1 MRAFYGRK
9 CLPMDLQKL
18 AIVVPPLLLAI
29 TFHEAMHGYAA
40 YRLGDPTAKLKGRL
54 TLNPIAHIDPFG
66 SVLIPAILF
75 LTNAPFLFGW
85 AKPVPVNFFRLRN
98 PKRDMVWVAAA
109 GPLTNLALAAASGIF
124 YQLVLLLA
132 HALPPSAYT
141 FLGFFK
147 GMAEF
152 SVAIN
157 VLLALFNLI
166 PIPPLDGGRILVG
179 LLPRDQAVLVSRVEP
194 YGMFLVVGLVF
205 LNPFGVMSFLWR
217 FMSLLTRTL
226 LGM

>member
-1 MRAFYGRK
+1 
-9 CLPMDLQKL
+9 MDLQYL

-40 YRLGDPTAKLKGRL
+40 YRLGDPTAKLMGRL
-54 TLNPIAHIDPFG
+54 TLNPMAHVDPVG
-66 SVLIPAILF
+66 TLLVPGVLFMTGAS
-75 LTNAPFLFGW
+75 FLFGW
-85 AKPVPVNFFRLRN
+85 AKPVPVNYFRLRN
-98 PKRDMVWVAAA
+98 PKQDMIWVAAA
-109 GPLTNLALAAASGIF
+109 GPLTNLALAAVSGIF
-124 YQLVLLLA
+124 YQLVLLVV
-132 HALPPSAYT
+132 HVLPPWTYT
-141 FLGFFK
+141 FMGFFK

-179 LLPRDQAVLVSRVEP
+179 LLPQEQAVQVSRVEP
-194 YGMFLVVGLVF
+194 FGMFLVVGLII
-205 LNPFGVMSFLWR
+205 LNPFGVMSILWR

>member
-1 MRAFYGRK
+1 
-9 CLPMDLQKL
+9 MDLQKL

-40 YRLGDPTAKLKGRL
+40 YRLGDPTAKQLGRL

-66 SVLIPAILF
+66 SVLVPALLF
-75 LTNAPFLFGW
+75 LTQAPILFGW

-98 PKRDMVWVAAA
+98 PKQDMVWVAAA
-109 GPLTNLALAAASGIF
+109 GPLTNLALAAVSGIF
-124 YQLVLLLA
+124 YQLVLLVA
-132 HALPPSAYT
+132 QMLPPSTYT

-166 PIPPLDGGRILVG
+166 PVPPLDGGRILVG
-179 LLPRDQAVLVSRVEP
+179 LLPREQAVMVSRVEP
-194 YGMFLVVGLVF
+194 YGMFLVVGLIF
-205 LNPFGVMSFLWR
+205 LNPFGIMSLLWR

-226 LGM
+226 LGL

>member
-1 MRAFYGRK
+1 
-9 CLPMDLQKL
+9 MDLQHL

-40 YRLGDPTAKLKGRL
+40 YRLGDPTAKQLGRL
-54 TLNPIAHIDPFG
+54 TLNPIAHVDPVG
-66 SVLIPAILF
+66 TLIVPGVLFVTGAS
-75 LTNAPFLFGW
+75 FLFGW
-85 AKPVPVNFFRLRN
+85 AKPVPVNYFRLRN
-98 PKRDMVWVAAA
+98 PKQDMIWVAAA
-109 GPLTNLALAAASGIF
+109 GPLTNLALAAVSGIF
-124 YQLVLLLA
+124 YQLVLLVV
-132 HALPPSAYT
+132 HVLPPWTYT
-141 FLGFFK
+141 FMGFFK

-179 LLPRDQAVLVSRVEP
+179 FLPQEQAAQVSRVEP
-194 YGMFLVVGLVF
+194 FGMFLVVGLII
-205 LNPFGVMSFLWR
+205 LNPFGVMSILWR

>member
-1 MRAFYGRK
+1 
-9 CLPMDLQKL
+9 MDLQHL

-40 YRLGDPTAKLKGRL
+40 YRLGDPTAKLMGRL
-54 TLNPIAHIDPFG
+54 TLNPIAHVDPVG
-66 SVLIPAILF
+66 TLLVPGVLFMTGAS
-75 LTNAPFLFGW
+75 FLFGW
-85 AKPVPVNFFRLRN
+85 AKPVPVNYFRLRN
-98 PKRDMVWVAAA
+98 PKQDMIWVAAA
-109 GPLTNLALAAASGIF
+109 GPLTNLALAAVSGIF
-124 YQLVLLLA
+124 YQLVLLVV
-132 HALPPSAYT
+132 HVLPPWTYT
-141 FLGFFK
+141 FMGFFK

-179 LLPRDQAVLVSRVEP
+179 FLPREQAVQVSRVEP
-194 YGMFLVVGLVF
+194 FGMFLVVGLII
-205 LNPFGVMSFLWR
+205 LNPFGVMSIMWR

>member
-1 MRAFYGRK
+1 
-9 CLPMDLQKL
+9 MDLQRL

-29 TFHEAMHGYAA
+29 TLHEAMHGYAA
-40 YRLGDPTAKLKGRL
+40 YRLGDPTAKQLGRL
-54 TLNPIAHIDPFG
+54 TLNPFSHIDPFG
-66 SVLIPAILF
+66 SVLIPAVLF
-75 LTNAPFLFGW
+75 LTKAPFLFGW

-98 PKRDMVWVAAA
+98 PKQDMVWVAAS
-109 GPLTNLALAAASGIF
+109 GPLTNLALAAVSGIF
-124 YQLVLLLA
+124 YQMVLLVA
-132 HALPPSAYT
+132 QVLPPSTYT

-147 GMAEF
+147 VMAEF

-179 LLPRDQAVLVSRVEP
+179 LLPREQAIPVSRVEP
-194 YGMFLVVGLVF
+194 YGMLLVVGLIF
-205 LNPFGVMSFLWR
+205 LNPFGVMSLLWR

>member
-1 MRAFYGRK
+1 
-9 CLPMDLQKL
+9 MDLQKL

-66 SVLIPAILF
+66 SVLVPAFLF
-75 LTNAPFLFGW
+75 LTNSPFLFGW
-85 AKPVPVNFFRLRN
+85 AKPVPVNFFRLRD

-109 GPLTNLALAAASGIF
+109 GPMTNLALAAVSGIF
-124 YQLVLLLA
+124 YQLVLLSA
-132 HALPPSAYT
+132 QILPPATYT
-141 FLGFFK
+141 FLGYFK
-147 GMAEF
+147 GLAEF

-166 PIPPLDGGRILVG
+166 PVPPLDGGRILVG
-179 LLPRDQAVLVSRVEP
+179 LLPREQAVLVSRIEP
-194 YGMFLVVGLVF
+194 YGMLVVVGLIF
-205 LNPFGVMSFLWR
+205 LNPFGVMSYMWR
-217 FMSLLTRTL
+217 LMSLLTRTL

>member
-1 MRAFYGRK
+1 
-9 CLPMDLQKL
+9 MDLQHL

-40 YRLGDPTAKLKGRL
+40 YRLGDPTAKQMGRL
-54 TLNPIAHIDPFG
+54 TLNPIAHVDPVG
-66 SVLIPAILF
+66 TLLVPGLLF
-75 LTNAPFLFGW
+75 MTGASFLFGW
-85 AKPVPVNFFRLRN
+85 AKPVPVNHFRLRN
-98 PKRDMVWVAAA
+98 PKQDMIWVAAA
-109 GPLTNLALAAASGIF
+109 GPLTNLALAAVSGIF
-124 YQLVLLLA
+124 YQLVLLVVPV
-132 HALPPSAYT
+132 LPSWTYT
-141 FLGFFK
+141 FIGFFK

-179 LLPRDQAVLVSRVEP
+179 LLPREQAVAVSRVEP
-194 YGMFLVVGLVF
+194 FGMFLVVGLIV
-205 LNPFGVMSFLWR
+205 LNPLGVMSVLWR

>member
-1 MRAFYGRK
+1 
-9 CLPMDLQKL
+9 MDLQHL

-40 YRLGDPTAKLKGRL
+40 YRLGDPTAKLMGRL
-54 TLNPIAHIDPFG
+54 TLNPIAHVDPVG
-66 SVLIPAILF
+66 TLLVPGVLFMTGAS
-75 LTNAPFLFGW
+75 FLFGW
-85 AKPVPVNFFRLRN
+85 AKPVPVNYFRLRN
-98 PKRDMVWVAAA
+98 PKQDMIWVAAA
-109 GPLTNLALAAASGIF
+109 GPLTNLALAAVSGIF
-124 YQLVLLLA
+124 YQLVLLVVQV
-132 HALPPSAYT
+132 LPPSMYT
-141 FLGFFK
+141 FMAFFK

-179 LLPRDQAVLVSRVEP
+179 LLPREQAVQVSRVEP
-194 YGMFLVVGLVF
+194 FGMFLVVGLII
-205 LNPFGVMSFLWR
+205 LNPFGVMSIMWR

>member
-1 MRAFYGRK
+1 
-9 CLPMDLQKL
+9 MDLQKL

-40 YRLGDPTAKLKGRL
+40 SRLGDPTAKQLGRL
-54 TLNPIAHIDPFG
+54 TLNPLAHIDPFG
-66 SVLIPAILF
+66 TVLMPALLF

-98 PKRDMVWVAAA
+98 PKQDMVWVAAA
-109 GPLTNLALAAASGIF
+109 GPLTNLALAAVSGIF
-124 YQLVLLLA
+124 YQLVLLVA
-132 HALPPSAYT
+132 QMVPPSTYT

-166 PIPPLDGGRILVG
+166 PVPPLDGGRILVG
-179 LLPRDQAVLVSRVEP
+179 LLPREQAVMVSRIEP
-194 YGMFLVVGLVF
+194 YGMFLVVGLIF
-205 LNPFGVMSFLWR
+205 LNPFGIMSLLWR

>member
-1 MRAFYGRK
+1 
-9 CLPMDLQKL
+9 MDLQHL
-18 AIVVPPLLLAI
+18 AVVVPPLLLAI

-40 YRLGDPTAKLKGRL
+40 YRLGDPTAKLMGRL

-66 SVLIPAILF
+66 SILVPALLF

-98 PKRDMVWVAAA
+98 PKQDMIWVAAS

-124 YQLVLLLA
+124 YQLVLLVA
-132 HALPPSAYT
+132 QVLPPSTYT

-157 VLLALFNLI
+157 VLLAVFNLI
-166 PIPPLDGGRILVG
+166 PIPPLDGGRILMGV
-179 LLPRDQAVLVSRVEP
+179 LPREQAFQVGRVEP
-194 YGMFLVVGLVF
+194 YGMLLVVGLIF
-205 LNPFGVMSFLWR
+205 LNPFGVMSYLWR
-217 FMSLLTRTL
+217 LMSLLTRTL

>member
-1 MRAFYGRK
+1 
-9 CLPMDLQKL
+9 MDLEKL

-40 YRLGDPTAKLKGRL
+40 YRLGDPTAKQLGRL
-54 TLNPIAHIDPFG
+54 TLNPLAHIDPFG
-66 SVLIPAILF
+66 SVLVPALLF
-75 LTNAPFLFGW
+75 LTRAPFLFGW

-98 PKRDMVWVAAA
+98 PKQDMVWVAAA
-109 GPLTNLALAAASGIF
+109 GPLTNLALAAMSGIF
-124 YQLVLLLA
+124 YQLILLVSQVFPA
-132 HALPPSAYT
+132 STYT

-179 LLPRDQAVLVSRVEP
+179 LLPREQAVMVSRVEP
-194 YGMFLVVGLVF
+194 YGMFLVVGLIF
-205 LNPFGVMSFLWR
+205 LNPFGIMSILWR

>member
-1 MRAFYGRK
+1 
-9 CLPMDLQKL
+9 MDLQHL

-40 YRLGDPTAKLKGRL
+40 FRLGDSTAKLQGRL
-54 TLNPIAHIDPFG
+54 TLNPIAHIDPVG
-66 SVLIPAILF
+66 SILVPAVLF
-75 LTNAPFLFGW
+75 LTNASFLFGW
-85 AKPVPVNFFRLRN
+85 ARPVPVNFFRLRN
-98 PKRDMVWVAAA
+98 PKQDMVWVAAS

-124 YQLVLLLA
+124 YQGVILLA
-132 HALPPSAYT
+132 KMLPPSAYL

-179 LLPRDQAVLVSRVEP
+179 ILPREQAIRVSRVEP
-194 YGMFLVVGLVF
+194 YGMFLVVGLIF
-205 LNPFGVMSFLWR
+205 LNPFGLMSYLWR

>member
-1 MRAFYGRK
+1 
-9 CLPMDLQKL
+9 MDLQHL

-40 YRLGDPTAKLKGRL
+40 YRLGDPTAKLQGRL
-54 TLNPIAHIDPFG
+54 TLNPIAHIDPVG
-66 SVLIPAILF
+66 SILVPAILF
-75 LTNAPFLFGW
+75 LSNASFLFGW
-85 AKPVPVNFFRLRN
+85 ARPVPVNFFRLRN
-98 PKRDMVWVAAA
+98 PKQDMVWVAAS

-124 YQLVLLLA
+124 YQGVILLA
-132 HALPPSAYT
+132 KMLPPSTYL

-179 LLPRDQAVLVSRVEP
+179 ILPREQAIRVSRVEP
-194 YGMFLVVGLVF
+194 YGMILVVGLIF
-205 LNPFGVMSFLWR
+205 LNPFGLMSYLWR
-217 FMSLLTRTL
+217 LMSLLTKTL

>member
-1 MRAFYGRK
+1 
-9 CLPMDLQKL
+9 MDLQHL

-40 YRLGDPTAKLKGRL
+40 YRLGDPTAKLMGRL
-54 TLNPIAHIDPFG
+54 TLNPIAHVDPVG
-66 SVLIPAILF
+66 TLLVPGVLFMTGAS
-75 LTNAPFLFGW
+75 FLFGW
-85 AKPVPVNFFRLRN
+85 AKPVPVNYFRLRN
-98 PKRDMVWVAAA
+98 PKQDMIWVAAA
-109 GPLTNLALAAASGIF
+109 GPLTNLALAAVSGIF
-124 YQLVLLLA
+124 YQLVLLVVQV
-132 HALPPSAYT
+132 LPPSMYT
-141 FLGFFK
+141 FMAFFK

-179 LLPRDQAVLVSRVEP
+179 LLPREQAVQVSRVEP
-194 YGMFLVVGLVF
+194 FGMFLVVGLII
-205 LNPFGVMSFLWR
+205 LNPFGVMSVLWR

>member
-1 MRAFYGRK
+1 
-9 CLPMDLQKL
+9 MDLQRL

-40 YRLGDPTAKLKGRL
+40 YRLGDPTAKLQGRL
-54 TLNPIAHIDPFG
+54 TLNPLAHIDPVG
-66 SVLIPAILF
+66 SVIVPAILF
-75 LTNAPFLFGW
+75 LTRAPFLFGW

-98 PKRDMVWVAAA
+98 PKQDMIWVAAS
-109 GPLTNLALAAASGIF
+109 GPLTNLALAAVSGIF

-132 HALPPSAYT
+132 HALPPSTYT

-179 LLPRDQAVLVSRVEP
+179 LLPREQAILVSRLEP
-194 YGMFLVVGLVF
+194 YGMLIVVGLIF
-205 LNPFGVMSFLWR
+205 INPFGVMSHLWR
-217 FMSLLTRTL
+217 LMSVLTRTL

>member
-1 MRAFYGRK
+1 
-9 CLPMDLQKL
+9 MDLQKL

-40 YRLGDPTAKLKGRL
+40 YRLGDPTAKLQGRL
-54 TLNPIAHIDPFG
+54 TLNPLVHIDPVG
-66 SVLIPAILF
+66 SVLIPAVLF
-75 LTNAPFLFGW
+75 LTNASFLFGW

-98 PKRDMVWVAAA
+98 PKQDMVWVAAA
-109 GPLTNLALAAASGIF
+109 GPLTNLALAAVSGIF
-124 YQLVLLLA
+124 YQLVLMIA
-132 HALPPSAYT
+132 SVLPPSTYM

-157 VLLALFNLI
+157 VLLAVFNLI

-179 LLPRDQAVLVSRVEP
+179 LLPREQAILVSRVEP
-194 YGMFLVVGLVF
+194 YGMFLVVGLIF
-205 LNPFGVMSFLWR
+205 LNPFGLMSHIWR
-217 FMSLLTRTL
+217 LMSLLTRTL

>member
-1 MRAFYGRK
+1 
-9 CLPMDLQKL
+9 MDLQHL

-40 YRLGDPTAKLKGRL
+40 YRLGDPTARLMGRL
-54 TLNPIAHIDPFG
+54 TLNPIAHVDPVG
-66 SVLIPAILF
+66 TLLVPGVLFVTGAS
-75 LTNAPFLFGW
+75 FLFGW
-85 AKPVPVNFFRLRN
+85 AKPVPVNYFRLRN
-98 PKRDMVWVAAA
+98 PKQDMIWVAAA
-109 GPLTNLALAAASGIF
+109 GPLTNLALAAVSGIF
-124 YQLVLLLA
+124 YQLVLLLVQV
-132 HALPPSAYT
+132 LPPWTYT
-141 FLGFFK
+141 FMGFFK

-179 LLPRDQAVLVSRVEP
+179 LLPREQAITVSRVEP
-194 YGMFLVVGLVF
+194 FGMFLVVGLII
-205 LNPFGVMSFLWR
+205 LNPFGVMSILWR